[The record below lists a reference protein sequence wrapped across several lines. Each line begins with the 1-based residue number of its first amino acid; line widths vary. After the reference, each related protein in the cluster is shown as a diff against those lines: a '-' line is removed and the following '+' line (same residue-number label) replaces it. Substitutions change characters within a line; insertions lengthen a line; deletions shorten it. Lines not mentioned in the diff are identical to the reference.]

1 MLYRNEKTGAVIDV
15 RSELG
20 GAWKPVEEKT
30 AEEPK
35 KEVKQKK
42 AKKGGK

>member
-1 MLYRNEKTGAVIDV
+1 MLYRNEKTGAVIEV

-35 KEVKQKK
+35 PK
-42 AKKGGK
+42 AKKTEKKGK